1 MRYEPYVIIVSDIR
15 LQKENRQLLVTYHK
29 FGQEESYTIPVDPY
43 AIKVF
48 KQRWYLLAKTDK
60 RGTPCVYALDRMED
74 VEKFYTHF
82 SLPADFSVKKFFQD
96 CYGVLRDPKCEA
108 QQIIIRAYYPY
119 ADYLRTLPLHS
130 SQTELE
136 NTPEYADFELRLRPT
151 FDFKQEVLAQGKE
164 VEVLKLASLREEMT
178 ELLAKMMKR
187 YGFVAVAENPE
198 NVKNRGEI

>member
-1 MRYEPYVIIVSDIR
+1 MRYEPYAILISDIR

-74 VEKFYTHF
+74 VEEFYTHF
-82 SLPADFSVKKFFQD
+82 SLPADFSAKAFFQD

-108 QQIIIRAYYPY
+108 LQIIIRAYYPY
-119 ADYLRTLPLHS
+119 ADYLRTLPLHH
-130 SQTELE
+130 SQRELE
-136 NTPEYADFELRLRPT
+136 NTPAYTDFEFYLNPT
-151 FDFKQEVLAQGKE
+151 FDFKQELLAQTHE
-164 VEVLKLASLREEMT
+164 VEVLKPEHLREEMT

-187 YGFVAVAENPE
+187 YGFVAVAEIR
-198 NVKNRGEI
+198 KM

>member
-1 MRYEPYVIIVSDIR
+1 MRYEPYAILISDIR

-74 VEKFYTHF
+74 VEEFYTHF
-82 SLPADFSVKKFFQD
+82 SLPADFSAKAFFQD

-164 VEVLKLASLREEMT
+164 VEVLKLASLREDMKQMVM
-178 ELLAKMMKR
+178 KMMGR
-187 YGFVAVAENPE
+187 Y
-198 NVKNRGEI
+198 KD